1 MKIVV
6 ISDTHISDKAD
17 KLPAKLLEDIKQADV
32 LIHAGDFVSL
42 GLLNE
47 LRLICKKVVAVRGN
61 MDPAELTSK
70 LPEKEVFKAGK
81 FKIGIMHGFGA
92 PDKIAESLLEVFK
105 KDKPDLIVFG
115 HSHIPLNEKSG
126 GVIIFNPGSPTDKIY
141 APYNSYGIIEIND
154 TIKAQIVK
162 L

>member
-6 ISDTHISDKAD
+6 ISDTHITDELS
-17 KLPAKLLEDIKQADV
+17 KLPGKLLEDIKDADA

-42 GLLNE
+42 DLFKE
-47 LRLICKKVVAVRGN
+47 LKSICKKVVAVRGN
-61 MDPAELTSK
+61 MDPAELASK
-70 LPEKEVFKAGK
+70 LPEKEIFKVGK

-92 PDKIAESLLEVFK
+92 PDRIAESLIEVFK
-105 KDKPDLIVFG
+105 KDRPDVIVFG
-115 HSHIPLNEKSG
+115 HSHVALNEKSG
-126 GVIIFNPGSPTDKIY
+126 NVIIFNPGSPTDKIF

-154 TIKAQIVK
+154 TIKTQIVK